1 MEARPEFT
9 VIAGPNGAGKS
20 RLSPYYIYIKKSA
33 KHEVTNHGIKWFNM
47 FFADYFKNL

>member
-1 MEARPEFT
+1 MWKEF
-9 VIAGPNGAGKS
+9 IRIKLYYS

-33 KHEVTNHGIKWFNM
+33 KHEVANHGIKWFNM